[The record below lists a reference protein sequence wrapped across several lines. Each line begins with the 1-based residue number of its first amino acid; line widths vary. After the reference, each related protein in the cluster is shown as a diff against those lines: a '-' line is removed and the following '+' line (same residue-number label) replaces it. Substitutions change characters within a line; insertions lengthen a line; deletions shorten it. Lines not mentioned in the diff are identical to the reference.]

1 MGYQGEGEG
10 KDERDTHWLVDGNK
24 NVGMVCVEMDMSGQA
39 EKGHGKGLGGKH
51 LRLGR
56 EVARLAD
63 GEVIGVIGRKDK
75 QAGSGQYHDI
85 QDDQMWLGKQVG
97 TEE

>member
-10 KDERDTHWLVDGNK
+10 EDERDTYWLVGGKK
-24 NVGMVCVEMDMSGQA
+24 NVQLVCSEMDMSGQV
-39 EKGHGKGLGGKH
+39 EQGHGKGLGRKH

-56 EVARLAD
+56 EVGRLAD

-75 QAGSGQYHDI
+75 QAGN
-85 QDDQMWLGKQVG
+85 VR
-97 TEE
+97 